1 MRLGYFTMPM
11 HPLHRDWA
19 ETLEEDRQIV
29 MLADKLGFYDAFIGE
44 HLTDANENITNSLL
58 FLATL
63 IHSTENIKLATGT
76 TNLSQSHPVMVA
88 THSAMFDHMAKG
100 RFILGV
106 SPGNLRTDAEAIGN
120 LDQDRNKL
128 FEEVID
134 VLLEIWTRDPPYDID
149 LPNNRF
155 KVSTMKTARL
165 DIGLGG
171 LAKPYQKPYPEIVG
185 TVVAPFSK
193 GVIAMGKR
201 DFHPLSAN
209 FLLPK
214 WVKTHWANYAQGKGE
229 VGKVA
234 DTSDWRVARTI
245 FVCEDDKLA
254 ARYARHDANSPYVFY
269 FKQLLAKFRVSG
281 RLALFKD
288 RMDQPDEEI
297 TDDYVLDRLVWYGS
311 VNKIVDQI
319 LQFREEIGDF
329 GELVYC
335 GVDWTDAALGR
346 RSMELL
352 ANEVMP
358 RVNSAIGTSAAPAR
372 AAQ

>member
-1 MRLGYFTMPM
+1 MRFGYFTMPM
-11 HPLHRDWA
+11 HPLHRSWT
-19 ETLEEDRQIV
+19 ETLQEDREIV
-29 MLADKLGFYDAFIGE
+29 MLADKLGFHDAFIGE

-63 IHSTENIKLATGT
+63 IHSTTNIKLATGT

-120 LDQDRNKL
+120 LDEDRNKL

-134 VLLEIWTRDPPYDID
+134 VLLEIWTRDPPYNID

-165 DIGLGG
+165 EIGLGG

-214 WVKTHWANYAQGKGE
+214 WVKTHWANYAQGKAE
-229 VGKVA
+229 VGK
-234 DTSDWRVARTI
+234 TRR
-245 FVCEDDKLA
+245 
-254 ARYARHDANSPYVFY
+254 R
-269 FKQLLAKFRVSG
+269 Q
-281 RLALFKD
+281 RLAGRAHDL
-288 RMDQPDEEI
+288 RVRGRQ
-297 TDDYVLDRLVWYGS
+297 
-311 VNKIVDQI
+311 
-319 LQFREEIGDF
+319 
-329 GELVYC
+329 
-335 GVDWTDAALGR
+335 GR
-346 RSMELL
+346 RALCT
-352 ANEVMP
+352 P
-358 RVNSAIGTSAAPAR
+358 RREQPVSVLFQAAAGEIPGERTACAVQGPHGPARRRDHRRLRDGPPGLVRRRSTRSSITSSNSAKRSATSANWSIAASTGPIRRCRGAR
-372 AAQ
+372 WSCWRTR